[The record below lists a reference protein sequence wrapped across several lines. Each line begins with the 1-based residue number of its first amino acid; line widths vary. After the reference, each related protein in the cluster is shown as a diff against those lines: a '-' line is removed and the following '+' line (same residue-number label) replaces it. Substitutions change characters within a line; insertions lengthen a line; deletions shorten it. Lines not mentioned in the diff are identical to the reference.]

1 VSLHNL
7 QEYNILEQNIE
18 QMNCPLL
25 FGTEDLL
32 NWKTRGSTSQI
43 QPQEPDFSKMFSDLT
58 RNRWDLERQDKI
70 SSTVQNTTF
79 WVFYV

>member
-1 VSLHNL
+1 VSLHIL

-18 QMNCPLL
+18 QMNCPPL
-25 FGTEDLL
+25 FATEDLL
-32 NWKTRGSTSQI
+32 NWKTRGSYPQI

-58 RNRWDLERQDKI
+58 KNRWDLERQDKI
-70 SSTVQNTTF
+70 SSAVQNTTF